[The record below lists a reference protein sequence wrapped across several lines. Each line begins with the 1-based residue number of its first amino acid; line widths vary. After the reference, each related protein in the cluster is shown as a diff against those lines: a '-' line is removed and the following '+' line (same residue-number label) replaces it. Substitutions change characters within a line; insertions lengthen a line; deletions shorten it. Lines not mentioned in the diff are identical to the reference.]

1 MKLLHME
8 STLNS
13 ALLSSMVKTK
23 RGKQGLRE
31 TAAEIGDIS
40 AATLSRIEQGKLPD
54 VETFILICNWLNV
67 PTDTFITGDK
77 TQVSKASEKDL
88 LLYQLR
94 ASRELDQDTIDTM
107 VKMIELAFTKV
118 RKHGKK

>member
-1 MKLLHME
+1 
-8 STLNS
+8 
-13 ALLSSMVKTK
+13 MVKTK

-54 VETFILICNWLNV
+54 VETFILLCKWLNV

-77 TQVSKASEKDL
+77 TRISKASEKDL
-88 LLYQLR
+88 LVYQLR

-107 VKMIELAFTKV
+107 VKMIDLAFTKV

>member
-1 MKLLHME
+1 ME

-13 ALLSSMVKTK
+13 ALLSSMVKTR
-23 RGKQGLRE
+23 RGKKGLRD

-54 VETFILICNWLNV
+54 VETFILICRWLNV

-77 TQVSKASEKDL
+77 AQVSKASEKDL
-88 LLYQLR
+88 LVYQLR
-94 ASRELDQDTIDTM
+94 ASRELDPDTIETM
-107 VKMIELAFTKV
+107 VKMIDMAFTKV